1 MDRGAWWATVHKVA
15 ESDITE
21 HINILFVVQSLSQV
35 RLCDPVDCSVP
46 GFPVPHHL
54 LEFAQTHVHEL
65 VMPPNHLFFCCSIL
79 LLPSFLPSIRVF
91 SNDLTLHIR
100 GPKYWSLSFS
110 ISPSNEYSGLISF
123 RIDWFDVHAV

>member
-65 VMPPNHLFFCCSIL
+65 Q
-79 LLPSFLPSIRVF
+79 RV
-91 SNDLTLHIR
+91 
-100 GPKYWSLSFS
+100 
-110 ISPSNEYSGLISF
+110 
-123 RIDWFDVHAV
+123 VHD